1 MNPDT
6 LTVEDPTLLH
16 SLSHTTALYL
26 YYTALSLYYTA
37 HLGTF
42 NFQCIHISYHPVSSI
57 HIPTNI
63 QFPASN
69 GMGEDREDSI
79 GRIGRMVLYSA
90 SQCSLSLSKL
100 PCKNFTT
107 QGG

>member
-6 LTVEDPTLLH
+6 LTVKDPTLLH
-16 SLSHTTALYL
+16 PLSHTTALYL
-26 YYTALSLYYTA
+26 YYPALHLYYTA
-37 HLGTF
+37 F
-42 NFQCIHISYHPVSSI
+42 SFQYIHISYHPVSSI

-63 QFPASN
+63 QFPSSN

-100 PCKNFTT
+100 P
-107 QGG
+107 